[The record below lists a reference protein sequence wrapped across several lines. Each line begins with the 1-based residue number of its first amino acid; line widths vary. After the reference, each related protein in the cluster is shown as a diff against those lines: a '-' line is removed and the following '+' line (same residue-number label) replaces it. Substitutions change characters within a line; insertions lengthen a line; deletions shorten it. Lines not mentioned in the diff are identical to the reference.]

1 MKRST
6 VGLALVLCACGG
18 KVAGGGNNGNNGNG
32 GGHSVVASG
41 LRSTDDT
48 ADPFDADVVV
58 RLTGALD
65 IADLPCTGIL
75 LSRTAVLTSSRCV
88 VGSEGVAILPP
99 VDVGSPKYGST
110 RGTELGTVA
119 PAYSELGHPFDLQS
133 DADLG
138 GDLAIVF
145 LDSVAL
151 DRGLNARGLASSA
164 EVDPDYVS
172 GTVDSSWWGSLLG
185 IHVVR
190 PSLVAPGGSSFAYAS
205 WAGEERELISFEGSL
220 ARGRD
225 WSTIATVAVT
235 SLDSGSPLF
244 STRSDGSR
252 DPFGVLGGGD
262 GDEQAFFVD
271 ITSPRN
277 SGWIR
282 DRMVDHAH
290 DGKPRWKA
298 MHPPPAGQ
306 DDWWLGEDEY
316 SGPCQTAVDADCDH
330 WTDAHDDCPTIFDHD
345 QADTDDDGTGD
356 ACSGK

>member
-18 KVAGGGNNGNNGNG
+18 KVAGGSGSSGG

-41 LRSTDDT
+41 LRSNADT

-65 IADLPCTGIL
+65 IAGVPCTGIL

-88 VGSEGVAILPP
+88 VGSDGVSVLPP
-99 VDVGSPKYGST
+99 VDVGSPSFAST
-110 RGTELGTVA
+110 HGMLLGA
-119 PAYSELGHPFDLQS
+119 APPAYSELGHAFDFQS

-138 GDLAIVF
+138 ADLAIVF
-145 LDSVAL
+145 LDSAPL
-151 DRGLNARGLASSA
+151 DRALNARGLASSGD
-164 EVDPDYVS
+164 VDPGYIS
-172 GTVDSSWWGSLLG
+172 GSVDSSSWGSLLG

-205 WAGEERELISFEGSL
+205 WAGEERELISFHGSL
-220 ARGRD
+220 AVGRD

-244 STRSDGSR
+244 STRPDGSR

-262 GDEQAFFVD
+262 GEEQAFFVD

-282 DRMVDHAH
+282 DRMVDRTH
-290 DGKPRWKA
+290 DGKPHWKA
-298 MHPPPAGQ
+298 MHPPPTGQ
-306 DDWWLGEDEY
+306 DGWWLGEDEY
-316 SGPCQTAVDADCDH
+316 SGPCQITVDADCDH
-330 WTDAHDDCPTIFDHD
+330 WTDAHDDCPDVFDHE
-345 QADTDDDGTGD
+345 QADANDDGQGD